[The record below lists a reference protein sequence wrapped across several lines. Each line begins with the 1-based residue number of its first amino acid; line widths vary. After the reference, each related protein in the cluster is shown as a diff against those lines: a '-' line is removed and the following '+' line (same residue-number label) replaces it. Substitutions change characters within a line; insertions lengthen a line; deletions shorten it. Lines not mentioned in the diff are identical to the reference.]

1 MLMIDAKK
9 ESALFEKPI
18 MGVKKKKKRYQGV
31 NSIDYCQQLE
41 AEEC

>member
-18 MGVKKKKKRYQGV
+18 MGVKKKKRYQGV